1 MVRQVTDEQLLRVII
16 KGICVGS
23 GTRADRDLDGQT
35 GVDAVLVV
43 MIKGILVGAYC
54 APAKVHNPGT

>member
-1 MVRQVTDEQLLRVII
+1 M
-16 KGICVGS
+16 GS
-23 GTRADRDLDGQT
+23 GTRADRDLDEQT
-35 GVDAVLVV
+35 GVDEVLVV